1 MNTINS
7 IIDRA
12 RVVLTAAVTWISA
25 AVVVVQFI
33 LANETVAS
41 VPEVAQYGS
50 QAVAFLVG
58 VIAIIRR
65 VTPVAP
71 EERGLV

>member
-1 MNTINS
+1 MSTINS